1 MNSIKHSF
9 KGYFIEFLIVF
20 LGIVTSFF
28 IDNRVKLNEKIETK
42 NILLQEF
49 LLKMDEDTVQLEKIQ
64 EILARC
70 MESSEQLID
79 DFYNKTLSKDALAN
93 EFLYISQN
101 IGISFFPQ
109 RGIYDQMLTSG
120 NIELIKSKELQ
131 VALAKIFEHY
141 SERNKAINQ
150 AIDNFH
156 LSTFQRMY
164 DDIVVFSEPSEEN
177 KLIYSGSRVRFYD
190 ISEGYYRSRLIPY
203 CYAESQNL
211 IRFYSDLMENYAL
224 GFEELKDLIKEE
236 LRN

>member
-164 DDIVVFSEPSEEN
+164 DDKQFYQHSQDHLYEYTSGNLLHEYMLLPS
-177 KLIYSGSRVRFYD
+177 
-190 ISEGYYRSRLIPY
+190 P
-203 CYAESQNL
+203 
-211 IRFYSDLMENYAL
+211 
-224 GFEELKDLIKEE
+224 
-236 LRN
+236 